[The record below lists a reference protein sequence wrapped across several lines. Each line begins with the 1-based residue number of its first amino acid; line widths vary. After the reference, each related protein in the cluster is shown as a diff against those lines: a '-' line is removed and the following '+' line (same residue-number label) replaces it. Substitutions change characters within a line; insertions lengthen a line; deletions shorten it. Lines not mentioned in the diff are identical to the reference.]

1 MSIFKLFGK
10 LVLIPVWIILA
21 AVGLILSII
30 VSVYNWGRGVSS
42 VLLIVMMIATMLC
55 YQDWLQVAILS
66 CLYVILFALLFFGV
80 AIEVILW
87 RVRKKVEN
95 LILA

>member
-1 MSIFKLFGK
+1 MIIVKLCGK
-10 LVLIPVWIILA
+10 LLLIPVWIILA
-21 AVGLILSII
+21 ASGLLLSLI
-30 VSVYNWGRGVSS
+30 VSVYNRGRGISS

-55 YQDWLQVAILS
+55 YQDWIQVAILG
-66 CLYVILFALLFFGV
+66 CLYLILFALLFFGV